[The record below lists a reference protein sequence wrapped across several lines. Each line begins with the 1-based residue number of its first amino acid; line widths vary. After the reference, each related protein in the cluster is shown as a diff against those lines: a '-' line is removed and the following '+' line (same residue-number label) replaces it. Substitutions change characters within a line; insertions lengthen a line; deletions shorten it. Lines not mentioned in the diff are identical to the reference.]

1 MKRYVIAALVA
12 ATLVGCAVK
21 QHDTLGDELSQ
32 FRTTRSLYNKALLR
46 CNYLVTEKYQGSLYG
61 LTSLEGAERRE
72 VEAAARADHATCES
86 NFQRKSAALWEEQ
99 SPEVHAFYEQRRA
112 ELNKEFEQVKAE
124 AAR

>member
-21 QHDTLGDELSQ
+21 HHDTLGDELSQ

-46 CNYLVTEKYQGSLYG
+46 CNYLITEKYQCCLYG
-61 LTSLEGAERRE
+61 LTPLEGAERRE

-86 NFQRKSAALWEEQ
+86 HYKLKANALWEAQ
-99 SPEVHAFYEQRRA
+99 SPEVHAFYEKRRA
-112 ELNKEFEQVKAE
+112 ELNKEQRVINAE
-124 AAR
+124 ALK